1 MPAIEAH
8 EIPRVAGVAYIG
20 MFAGRRPFKP
30 IATMRTLLIVSSV
43 LLIAALAGLVLLGR
57 PPAEDHAATRTPAS
71 PRNAPAPERIVSLSP
86 SVTEVLFALG
96 LGDKVVGVSRFCRY
110 PPEAQTKPQVGGYLD
125 PNYEAVLALRPDL
138 VVLRG
143 ENDRFVEPFRDLGL
157 PLLSVHHD
165 SVEGILE
172 SIATIGR
179 RCGAEAQAE
188 RLVADIQRQMQAIT
202 ARTERLVRPRV
213 MIVAERTLGA
223 GKIQNAYVAG
233 ADRFMNR
240 LIRLAGG
247 QNACSDTSAG
257 FPVVSA
263 EGILRMNPQVIVDL
277 VAPSRQAGLSHAQ
290 IVRDWE
296 QLPDVEAVRNRR
308 VHVVDDDYAFVP
320 GPRFILMVEKLA
332 RLIHPELV
340 GGKPPKD
347 AAPHEPF

>member
-1 MPAIEAH
+1 
-8 EIPRVAGVAYIG
+8 
-20 MFAGRRPFKP
+20 
-30 IATMRTLLIVSSV
+30 MRALLIVSSV
-43 LLIAALAGLVLLGR
+43 LLIAALTGLVLWGR
-57 PPAEDHAATRTPAS
+57 PAPDDHAAMR
-71 PRNAPAPERIVSLSP
+71 APELHPGASAPQRIVSLSP

-96 LGDKVVGVSRFCRY
+96 LGEKVVGVSRFCRY
-110 PPEAQTKPQVGGYLD
+110 PAEAQAKPQVGGYLD

-143 ENDRFVEPFRDLGL
+143 ENERFVQPFRNLGL
-157 PLLSVHHD
+157 PLLTVHHE

-172 SIATIGR
+172 SITTIGR

-188 RLVADIQRQMQAIT
+188 RLVADLQRQIQAIT
-202 ARTERLVRPRV
+202 ARTERFHRPRV
-213 MIVAERTLGA
+213 MIVAERTLGV

-263 EGILRMNPQVIVDL
+263 EGILRMNPEVIVDL
-277 VAPSRQAGLSHAQ
+277 VAPSRQSGLSHAQ
-290 IVRDWE
+290 ILRDWE
-296 QLPDVEAVRNRR
+296 QLPDLQAVKNRR
-308 VHVVDDDYAFVP
+308 LHVVDDDYAFIP

-332 RLIHPELV
+332 QLLHPEAL
-340 GGKPPKD
+340 GPSPPKD
-347 AAPHEPF
+347 PPPHEPS